1 MFRVNLLLRNYGKSS
16 ATKVDV
22 ICQAVRKG
30 IEKIDG
36 KKLVFVSNFNRYVEV
51 PTSVFY
57 Y

>member
-36 KKLVFVSNFNRYVEV
+36 KK
-51 PTSVFY
+51 
-57 Y
+57 